1 MNNNSNNITST
12 ASQFQSEL
20 NNWFQSA
27 LDKAI
32 HIAICVIV
40 LCVVVLVICVVV
52 FCIVRLRKKKQIA
65 QAQKEVNVVHGSSSN
80 SNTIGLENVSKNKA
94 KQMGFQQ
101 LQDVSNVPPQNEGG
115 LNTQHKDN
123 MSLSEIRIKNM
134 QMNNNNNGG
143 NSSISGDNSNEISNN
158 NGNEGKAKKIKGGNK
173 KGKKMNKGSSR
184 ISKMNINSGVNDNF
198 EGHSYAN
205 TESGDKEGGAKKSNK
220 NKMTKM
226 LITEKDMEDEL
237 KKQMNK
243 YQFS

>member
-32 HIAICVIV
+32 HIAICVIA

-52 FCIVRLRKKKQIA
+52 FCIVRFRRKKQIA
-65 QAQKEVNVVHGSSSN
+65 QAQKEVNVVHSSSN
-80 SNTIGLENVSKNKA
+80 NVGLENVSKNKA

-101 LQDVSNVPPQNEGG
+101 LQDVSNVPPQNDGG

-134 QMNNNNNGG
+134 QMNNNNGG
-143 NSSISGDNSNEISNN
+143 NNSISVDSAETSNN
-158 NGNEGKAKKIKGGNK
+158 NVNEGKTKKTKGGNK
-173 KGKKMNKGSSR
+173 KGKKTNKGSSR
-184 ISKMNINSGVNDNF
+184 ISKMNMNNNVNDNF
-198 EGHSYAN
+198 EYHNYAN
-205 TESGDKEGGAKKSNK
+205 TETADKEVGAKKNNIAK
-220 NKMTKM
+220 T

>member
-1 MNNNSNNITST
+1 MNNNSNNNTSA

-20 NNWFQSA
+20 NNWFHSA

-32 HIAICVIV
+32 HIAICVIA
-40 LCVVVLVICVVV
+40 LCVVVLGICVVV
-52 FCIVRLRKKKQIA
+52 FCIVRFRRKKQIA
-65 QAQKEVNVVHGSSSN
+65 QAQKEVNVVHGSSNS
-80 SNTIGLENVSKNKA
+80 SNTVGLENVSKNKA

-101 LQDVSNVPPQNEGG
+101 LQDVSNVPPQNDGG

-134 QMNNNNNGG
+134 QMNNNNGG
-143 NSSISGDNSNEISNN
+143 NNSISADSTETSNN
-158 NGNEGKAKKIKGGNK
+158 NNNNVNEGKTKKTKGGNK
-173 KGKKMNKGSSR
+173 KGKRMNKGSSR
-184 ISKMNINSGVNDNF
+184 ISKMNINNVNDNF

-205 TESGDKEGGAKKSNK
+205 TESGDKEVEGKKHNK
-220 NKMTKM
+220 NKMAKI

>member
-32 HIAICVIV
+32 HIAICVIA

-52 FCIVRLRKKKQIA
+52 FCIVRFRRKKQIA
-65 QAQKEVNVVHGSSSN
+65 QAQKEVNVVHSSSN
-80 SNTIGLENVSKNKA
+80 NVGLENVSKNKA

-101 LQDVSNVPPQNEGG
+101 LQDVSNVPPQNDGG

-134 QMNNNNNGG
+134 QMNNNNGG
-143 NSSISGDNSNEISNN
+143 NNSISVDSAETSNN
-158 NGNEGKAKKIKGGNK
+158 NVNEGKTKKTKGGNK
-173 KGKKMNKGSSR
+173 KGKKTNKGSSR
-184 ISKMNINSGVNDNF
+184 ISKMNINNVNDNF
-198 EGHSYAN
+198 EGHNYAN
-205 TESGDKEGGAKKSNK
+205 TESGDKEVEGKKHNK
-220 NKMTKM
+220 NKIAKVV
-226 LITEKDMEDEL
+226 ITEKDMEDEL

-243 YQFS
+243 IQFS